1 MTSILS
7 KTDILRKFKD
17 NLIKFLE
24 ALIEQFPNESDFY
37 LLRILINESSTETTM
52 CSVGRAIVPY
62 SDMVLEKNEKFFLEE
77 CGKILR
83 SIPGVNIENN
93 KIDHFKQI
101 WLSPVLTLEDR
112 EQIWRWFKVFLKLSK
127 EYQKYNY
134 NFVCSSQKC

>member
-1 MTSILS
+1 
-7 KTDILRKFKD
+7 
-17 NLIKFLE
+17 
-24 ALIEQFPNESDFY
+24 
-37 LLRILINESSTETTM
+37 M